1 MRNTAVIMNDAM
13 ELLVKNLGVVE
24 TEVFISNLLRE
35 PFDYTEWRR
44 DKFDDMSLSELNRAA
59 AEYSAKLHSTEII

>member
-1 MRNTAVIMNDAM
+1 MRNTNVIMCDAM
-13 ELLVKNLGVVE
+13 ELLVKNLGIVE

-44 DKFDDMSLSELNRAA
+44 DKFNDMSLSELNKAA

>member
-1 MRNTAVIMNDAM
+1 MRNTNLIMYDAM
-13 ELLVKNLGVVE
+13 SLLVKNLGVVE

-44 DKFDDMSLSELNRAA
+44 DKFDDMSLEELNRAA
-59 AEYSAKLHSTEII
+59 AEYSAKLHSTEIV